1 MKLTFEKFEIRGLH
15 GYKNISLDFS
25 NKMNIFVGEN
35 GLGKTTIL
43 NMLYY
48 LLNGNYEELGKYN
61 FNAIVLKMG
70 EGDEIAFLK
79 DDLLD
84 YIDSPLT
91 DEIVRKYLSDKRKV
105 FDIERV
111 VKVRKNRE
119 KRGKG
124 IQEWID
130 DIDVS
135 IQNRVKN
142 AEKFESLDLNELF
155 NLNKERNF
163 NIPKNFFIYTLA
175 YFYDETH
182 IHHNENM
189 NVNNPF
195 ADLSRKLNEIRR
207 ENKILYFPTYRRIE
221 ESLFDKEDLD
231 NLPFREEIKANLI
244 NFGMDDV
251 TSQIKEILYGIKTV
265 TSRNYEQM
273 TTGLLNQYTEE
284 TEFSFSLL
292 ETIEPETLKIALKRL
307 GNKVS
312 EETINKIIKKIEK
325 KEFSIEK
332 EILSIIMCKHS
343 SRVEEC

>member
-111 VKVRKNRE
+111 VKDRKNRE

-155 NLNKERNF
+155 
-163 NIPKNFFIYTLA
+163 
-175 YFYDETH
+175 
-182 IHHNENM
+182 
-189 NVNNPF
+189 
-195 ADLSRKLNEIRR
+195 
-207 ENKILYFPTYRRIE
+207 KILKKYVDGYC
-221 ESLFDKEDLD
+221 L
-231 NLPFREEIKANLI
+231 
-244 NFGMDDV
+244 
-251 TSQIKEILYGIKTV
+251 
-265 TSRNYEQM
+265 
-273 TTGLLNQYTEE
+273 
-284 TEFSFSLL
+284 
-292 ETIEPETLKIALKRL
+292 
-307 GNKVS
+307 VS
-312 EETINKIIKKIEK
+312 TDMW
-325 KEFSIEK
+325 F
-332 EILSIIMCKHS
+332 
-343 SRVEEC
+343 

>member
-1 MKLTFEKFEIRGLH
+1 MLSITFEKFEIRGLH

-155 NLNKERNF
+155 NLNRERNF

-251 TSQIKEILYGIKTV
+251 TSQIKEILYGIKT
-265 TSRNYEQM
+265 Y
-273 TTGLLNQYTEE
+273 
-284 TEFSFSLL
+284 
-292 ETIEPETLKIALKRL
+292 
-307 GNKVS
+307 
-312 EETINKIIKKIEK
+312 
-325 KEFSIEK
+325 
-332 EILSIIMCKHS
+332 
-343 SRVEEC
+343 

>member
-70 EGDEIAFLK
+70 EGDEIEFLK

-111 VKVRKNRE
+111 VKVRKNIE

-155 NLNKERNF
+155 NLNRERNF
-163 NIPKNFFIYTLA
+163 KIPNT
-175 YFYDETH
+175 
-182 IHHNENM
+182 
-189 NVNNPF
+189 
-195 ADLSRKLNEIRR
+195 
-207 ENKILYFPTYRRIE
+207 
-221 ESLFDKEDLD
+221 
-231 NLPFREEIKANLI
+231 
-244 NFGMDDV
+244 
-251 TSQIKEILYGIKTV
+251 
-265 TSRNYEQM
+265 
-273 TTGLLNQYTEE
+273 
-284 TEFSFSLL
+284 
-292 ETIEPETLKIALKRL
+292 
-307 GNKVS
+307 
-312 EETINKIIKKIEK
+312 
-325 KEFSIEK
+325 
-332 EILSIIMCKHS
+332 
-343 SRVEEC
+343 